1 MIVVDTN
8 LVAYLL
14 IAGSNT
20 ELAERVWARAADW
33 GAPVLL
39 HSEFRSVLARRVQAG
54 DSPIDAACEAAQ
66 AAETLLEEREFQPHG
81 EHVLRLADASGCT
94 AYDCEFVAVA
104 RDLGVPLVTFDRE
117 IVRAFPGTAVHPADF
132 LARTDENT

>member
-20 ELAERVWARAADW
+20 ELAERVLARDSDW
-33 GAPVLL
+33 GAPLLL
-39 HSEFRSVLARRVQAG
+39 HSEFRNVLARRVRAG
-54 DSPIDAACEAAQ
+54 DSPIEAAFG
-66 AAETLLEEREFQPHG
+66 AAQTAEALLEEREFQPHG
-81 EHVLRLADASGCT
+81 EHVLRLAVASGCT
-94 AYDCEFVAVA
+94 AYDCEFVAAA

-117 IVRAFPGTAVHPADF
+117 VVRAFPGTAVHAADF
-132 LARTDENT
+132 LARTDA